1 MTIAQHIGFAAMLA
15 EGLAGRGSR
24 GLSGA
29 RPLDW
34 STLTL
39 PALGG
44 GMLSPDLFRGRVVL
58 AVNTASRCVF
68 TGQLRGLQRL
78 WRERR
83 DAGLTLLGVPSNDFA
98 QEPLRGT
105 AIREF
110 CERRC
115 GADLPPLLAE
125 QRVIGAD
132 AHPLYSWAAAEGGRA
147 AVPRWNFHK
156 LLIGRDGRL
165 RGAFTAAVGSRS
177 PRLVSAIDDA
187 LAPG

>member
-1 MTIAQHIGFAAMLA
+1 MIVARHIGFAAMLA
-15 EGLAGRGSR
+15 EGLAGRGGR
-24 GLSGA
+24 ALAGA

-34 STLTL
+34 STLPL
-39 PALGG
+39 PAPGG
-44 GMLSPDLFRGRVVL
+44 GTLSPDLFQGRVVL

-68 TGQLRGLQRL
+68 TGQLRGLQDL

-83 DAGLTLLGVPSNDFA
+83 DRGLTLLAVPSNDFA
-98 QEPLRGT
+98 QEPLRGK
-105 AIREF
+105 AIHEY
-110 CERRC
+110 CERRY

-125 QRVIGAD
+125 QRVTGAD
-132 AHPLYSWAAAEGGRA
+132 AHPLYRWAAAEGGRP

-177 PRLVSAIDDA
+177 RRLLSAIDDA
-187 LAPG
+187 LAAG